1 MTETERQKDME
12 KQRHRDIQ
20 RQTETETHRDRQ
32 TVLKLQKDI
41 KQGPNQK
48 SKINTLPSEPAPHFN
63 SPETMVIFGE
73 EHTGSIPEEVFE
85 EAHR

>member
-1 MTETERQKDME
+1 MNAGDLDQIFFHFLTKERQTD
-12 KQRHRDIQ
+12 RDRDTQ
-20 RQTETETHRDRQ
+20 RQTDSSETT
-32 TVLKLQKDI
+32 KDI

-85 EAHR
+85 EVHR

>member
-1 MTETERQKDME
+1 MNAGDLDQIFFHFLTKERETD
-12 KQRHRDIQ
+12 RDRDTQ
-20 RQTETETHRDRQ
+20 RQTDSSETT
-32 TVLKLQKDI
+32 KDI
-41 KQGPNQK
+41 EQGPNQK